1 MYIPPFFVQPSLS
14 KMHDL
19 MRAYPFAVLISADPT
34 GSIDAQHLPVILNTG
49 ENAYG
54 TMFLHVAAANPVAQ
68 RLCSDRP
75 VTVVF
80 TGAHAYIS
88 PDWYESDGKVPTWNF
103 MAVHAQGCPRRLDD
117 QKLMEGLE
125 DLTAH
130 SEAGLEKVPWSVAGL
145 DPVAYENLCGGIVG
159 FSIEIERLEGKWKVG
174 QNHSVA
180 DRRSAAASLR
190 HVGGSSRLEIA
201 EAMIATAD
209 KESQNQNHRE

>member
-1 MYIPPFFVQPSLS
+1 MYIPSFFVQPSVS

-19 MRAYPFAVLISADPT
+19 MRAYPFAVLISADPS
-34 GSIDAQHLPVILNTG
+34 GSIDAQHLPVTLNTG
-49 ENAYG
+49 KNAYG
-54 TMFLHVAAANPVAQ
+54 TLFLHVAAANPVVQ

-88 PDWYESDGKVPTWNF
+88 PDWYESKGKVPTWNF
-103 MAVHAQGCPRRLDD
+103 MAVHAQGCPQRVDD
-117 QKLMEGLE
+117 QSLIGGLQ

-130 SEAGLEKVPWSVAGL
+130 SEADLEKAPWSVAGL
-145 DPVAYENLCGGIVG
+145 DPVAYEKMRGGIVG

-180 DRRSAAASLR
+180 DRQSAAAGLR
-190 HVGGSSRLEIA
+190 RFGGSSRLEIA

-209 KESQNQNHRE
+209 QESHRE

>member
-1 MYIPPFFVQPSLS
+1 MYIPPIFVQPSVS

-19 MRAYPFAVLISADPT
+19 MRANPFSVLISADPT
-34 GSIDAQHLPVILNTG
+34 GSIDAQHLPVTLNTG
-49 ENAYG
+49 KNAYG
-54 TMFLHVAAANPVAQ
+54 TLFLHVAAANPVVQ

-88 PDWYESDGKVPTWNF
+88 PDWYESPGKVPTWNF
-103 MAVHAQGCPRRLDD
+103 MAVHAQGCPQRADD
-117 QKLMEGLE
+117 QRLMGGLE
-125 DLTAH
+125 DLTTH
-130 SEAGLEKVPWSVAGL
+130 SEAELEKVPWRVEGL
-145 DPVAYENLCGGIVG
+145 DPGAYEKMRGGIVG

-180 DRRSAAASLR
+180 DRRSAAAGLKR
-190 HVGGSSRLEIA
+190 VGGSSRLEIA

-209 KESQNQNHRE
+209 KESQSNR

>member
-19 MRAYPFAVLISADPT
+19 MRTYPFAVLISADPT
-34 GSIDAQHLPVILNTG
+34 GSVDAQHLPVILNTG

-88 PDWYESDGKVPTWNF
+88 PRLVRK
-103 MAVHAQGCPRRLDD
+103 RR
-117 QKLMEGLE
+117 QS
-125 DLTAH
+125 T
-130 SEAGLEKVPWSVAGL
+130 
-145 DPVAYENLCGGIVG
+145 
-159 FSIEIERLEGKWKVG
+159 
-174 QNHSVA
+174 
-180 DRRSAAASLR
+180 
-190 HVGGSSRLEIA
+190 HVEFHGSSRSGSSAPIG
-201 EAMIATAD
+201 
-209 KESQNQNHRE
+209 

>member
-1 MYIPPFFVQPSLS
+1 MYIPPFFVQPSVS

-19 MRAYPFAVLISADPT
+19 MRMHPFAVLISADPT
-34 GSIDAQHLPVILNTG
+34 GSVDAQHLPVTLHTGKNT
-49 ENAYG
+49 YG
-54 TMFLHVAAANPVAQ
+54 SVFLHVAAANPVAQ
-68 RLCSDRP
+68 RLCSDRL

-103 MAVHAQGCPRRLDD
+103 MAVHAHGYPQRVDD
-117 QKLMEGLE
+117 QRLMEGLE

-130 SEAGLEKVPWSVAGL
+130 SEADLEKVSWSVAGL
-145 DPVAYENLCGGIVG
+145 DPVAYQKMRGGIVG
-159 FSIEIERLEGKWKVG
+159 FSIAIERLEGKWKVG

-180 DRRSAAASLR
+180 DRRSAAAGLR
-190 HVGGSSRLEIA
+190 RFGGSSRLEIA

-209 KESQNQNHRE
+209 KESHSHRK